1 MKGEIKNVD
10 DKINYT
16 LHDNEYI
23 YIYIYTC
30 IPQLHFNIYFFFF
43 FVRFVMLLFLN
54 DTISQLF
61 LI

>member
-43 FVRFVMLLFLN
+43 LYGLLCYYF
-54 DTISQLF
+54 
-61 LI
+61 